1 MADESEIT
9 HASAVRGPGGRA
21 ERAGLSEEAPL
32 ETIWGKSVRLTES
45 GSLVHLQFRHFAGSP
60 ACSFHLRDFN
70 ARHHEIRAAGVV
82 EVVVF
87 HSSAEDL
94 RPQHGD
100 LPFAVVADPSRWLYR
115 GFAVDSSPWAGFHSG
130 ALLAALRG
138 CSFAR
143 RTFPGPRRG
152 GRGAL
157 PADFL
162 IDDSGRLLACRH
174 GRHPYDQWSVD
185 ELLAL
190 ASDNRSGIDHG

>member
-1 MADESEIT
+1 VADESEIT
-9 HASAVRGPGGRA
+9 HASAVCGPGGRA
-21 ERAGLSEEAPL
+21 ERAGPSEEAPL
-32 ETIWGKSVRLTES
+32 ATIWGKPVRLTEPER
-45 GSLVHLQFRHFAGSP
+45 LVHLQFRRFAGSP

-70 ARHHEIRAAGVV
+70 ARHHEIGGAGVV

-87 HSSAEDL
+87 HSSPEAL
-94 RPQHGD
+94 RAHHGD

-115 GFAVDSSPWAGFHSG
+115 EFAVETSSWAGFHPG

-138 CSFAR
+138 CTFAR
-143 RTFPGPRRG
+143 RPFPSPRRG

-174 GRHPYDQWSVD
+174 DCHPYDQWSVD

-190 ASDNRSGIDHG
+190 ASEHRSGIDHG